1 MYMNENSIS
10 DILLNQICIP
20 VKLFTTYTSLGLDE
34 KDIIIII
41 QIHRYLQMNQELP
54 TPSKIAK
61 HLTISEEECATKLR
75 YLLQKNYLEIK
86 QFKNEQGKLSEAY
99 SLEPLWDRLLIKDEE
114 KENEEGKLFQ
124 TFEKEFGRPLSPFE
138 IDTIN
143 IWLDDDKIKPKI
155 IISALREAVLMDKLN
170 FKYID
175 RILREWQRKG
185 VQTVEQAKQVSEPYR
200 KGQVVKTYKQEKRDT
215 SVYFNWLDDGGS

>member
-1 MYMNENSIS
+1 MNENSIS

>member
-61 HLTISEEECATKLR
+61 YLTISEEECATKLR

-143 IWLDDDKIKPKI
+143 IWLD
-155 IISALREAVLMDKLN
+155 
-170 FKYID
+170 
-175 RILREWQRKG
+175 
-185 VQTVEQAKQVSEPYR
+185 
-200 KGQVVKTYKQEKRDT
+200 
-215 SVYFNWLDDGGS
+215 